1 MQLGV
6 KLLLYS
12 HTGLGGLHMPH
23 SICPGF
29 EIKVVSAK
37 HTLRRGQYKNKK
49 KETKRVVL
57 ERESLSLGPSR
68 RHSLYRVSAI
78 CLSSLYVDC
87 SVCDVMGQ
95 TKKKFQY
102 YQLKGDISPQIVVGH
117 DKVNKSMP
125 HLCLFSVAR
134 TPV

>member
-1 MQLGV
+1 MLLNEISQSWTNTQIMQLGV

-12 HTGLGGLHMPH
+12 HTGLGGLHVLH

-29 EIKVVSAK
+29 EIKVVNAK

-49 KETKRVVL
+49 KETKWVVL

-68 RHSLYRVSAI
+68 RHSLYRVGAI

-87 SVCDVMGQ
+87 LVCDVIGQ
-95 TKKKFQY
+95 TKKSSNITS
-102 YQLKGDISPQIVVGH
+102 LKEASR
-117 DKVNKSMP
+117 
-125 HLCLFSVAR
+125 HL
-134 TPV
+134 